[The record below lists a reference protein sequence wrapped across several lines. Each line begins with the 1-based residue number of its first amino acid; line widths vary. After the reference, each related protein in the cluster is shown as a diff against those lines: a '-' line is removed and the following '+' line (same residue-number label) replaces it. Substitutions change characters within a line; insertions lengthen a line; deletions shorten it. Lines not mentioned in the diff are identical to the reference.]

1 MINKRSV
8 VISALIFT
16 FLAGSGVAYG
26 VRGFVDTDGSAI
38 AVCINRANG
47 NMHAVADG
55 DSCKSHEEL
64 VVLALGPGAEGATGP
79 TGPTGATGATGAQGP
94 AGADGASG
102 ATGAQ
107 GPTGATGATGATG
120 DMGAQG
126 PAGADGAT
134 GPTGAQGPAGA
145 KGATGPTGSAGAD
158 GAPGATG
165 ATGAAGTAGQN
176 AVTVFSSAAVT
187 VTGLT
192 PAAIPGLS
200 ARVDTLANSVLFIST
215 EGGIVN
221 NGLFPGDYVQV
232 GVRVLV
238 DNVVVAERAYDVELG
253 SFAFK
258 DYWHISLTLATTPG
272 QHTVTVQGTL
282 RDSGTLRTNRPAATL
297 AGTSGSVM
305 RGTLSVLTLNK

>member
-8 VISALIFT
+8 LISALIFT

-26 VRGFVDTDGSAI
+26 VRGFVDTDHSAI
-38 AVCINRANG
+38 AVCVNRANG
-47 NMHAVADG
+47 DMRAVGYD
-55 DSCKSHEEL
+55 DSCKSQEERI
-64 VVLALGPGAEGATGP
+64 VLALGPGSAGA
-79 TGPTGATGATGAQGP
+79 TGPTGATGAKGDTGAQGPTGAAGASGATGPTGDTGAQGP
-94 AGADGASG
+94 AGASGAAGAS
-102 ATGAQ
+102 
-107 GPTGATGATGATG
+107 
-120 DMGAQG
+120 G
-126 PAGADGAT
+126 PAGAV
-134 GPTGAQGPAGA
+134 
-145 KGATGPTGSAGAD
+145 
-158 GAPGATG
+158 G

-176 AVTVFSSAAVT
+176 AVTAFSSAAVT

-192 PAAIPGLS
+192 PAPIPGLS
-200 ARVDTLANSVLFIST
+200 ATVDTLANSVLYIST

-305 RGTLSVLTLNK
+305 RGTLSVLTLNR

>member
-8 VISALIFT
+8 LIAALIFT

-26 VRGFVDTDGSAI
+26 VRGFVNTEHAAI
-38 AVCINRANG
+38 AVCVNRANG
-47 NMHAVADG
+47 DMHAVGFD
-55 DSCKSHEEL
+55 DSCKSQEEL
-64 VVLALGPGAEGATGP
+64 VVLALGPGATGATGPTGP
-79 TGPTGATGATGAQGP
+79 TGPTGATGDTGAQGP
-94 AGADGASG
+94 TGPAGATGPTGAKGDTGAEGPTGAAGASG

-107 GPTGATGATGATG
+107 GPA
-120 DMGAQG
+120 
-126 PAGADGAT
+126 
-134 GPTGAQGPAGA
+134 
-145 KGATGPTGSAGAD
+145 
-158 GAPGATG
+158 GATG

-176 AVTVFSSAAVT
+176 AVTALSSAAVT

-200 ARVDTLANSVLFIST
+200 ATVDTLSNSVLYIST

-238 DNVVVAERAYDVELG
+238 DNVIVAERAYDVELG

-258 DYWHISLTLATTPG
+258 DYWHISLTLATAPG
-272 QHTVTVQGTL
+272 QHTVTVQGSL
-282 RDSGTLRTNRPAATL
+282 RDSGTLRTNRPDATL
-297 AGTSGSVM
+297 AGTSASVM